1 MSSPHVIDSRLM
13 ILILLGNAW
22 QMCWLLRRRGLIR
35 TFLLKMVFPV
45 YISISPNLN
54 QFISPI
60 DYICTLVE
68 NKLIKCTERFS
79 KCYDDAELKA
89 LRAGTVR
96 SFFEMLQTLPIKN
109 VGILFT
115 PTSHIFIYKCT
126 SILCF
131 RRVLK
136 ISKKAIYVTFIETLK
151 TSIIII
157 IIILLL

>member
-1 MSSPHVIDSRLM
+1 MSSAHVVDSRVM
-13 ILILLGNAW
+13 ILLGNAW
-22 QMCWLLRRRGLIR
+22 QMCWLLRMRGQTR
-35 TFLLKMVFPV
+35 TFFLKMVFSV

-109 VGILFT
+109 VGILLT
-115 PTSHIFIYKCT
+115 STSHIFIYKCIKY
-126 SILCF
+126 SLF
-131 RRVLK
+131 AKGSENKQKRVKFVL
-136 ISKKAIYVTFIETLK
+136 
-151 TSIIII
+151 
-157 IIILLL
+157 